1 MSMSSA
7 FDGSM
12 FDTHRRAVREGLAR
26 RELRDALV
34 ALVRRRVPREEV
46 PDLVQ
51 SILCDALA
59 SERTPAEPEE
69 LARWVNGIARHKV
82 ADYRRRSGRLV
93 LDDEAVQAATC
104 ATPAPYESRRIL
116 GEVLA
121 DPSTTRER
129 ETLDWM
135 IREHS
140 GEPLA
145 RIAEEAGVPSPTLRQ
160 RVSRLRR
167 VLRSKFAWSL
177 VALALVGSGAAL
189 HSGIRREPVAESV
202 IGPEQSTALGGHYR
216 VVSFVLPEAAPKG
229 TRAWLEWLSK
239 DATVRVDGARVSIV
253 CPGTT
258 LERTLRAV
266 ETQGDVTTAE
276 LVDSSGR
283 VVHVVA
289 RASGSTLRVDLSDAT
304 MHGSLVLVR

>member
-7 FDGSM
+7 FDGSV
-12 FDTHRRAVREGLAR
+12 FDARRRAVREGLAR
-26 RELRDALV
+26 RELREALV

-59 SERTPAEPEE
+59 SERTPAEPDE

-93 LDDEAVQAATC
+93 LDDEAVQSAPC
-104 ATPAPYESRRIL
+104 VTPAPYETRRLL
-116 GEVLA
+116 GAVLA
-121 DPSTTRER
+121 DESSARER

-135 IREHS
+135 IREHA
-140 GEPLA
+140 GEPLS
-145 RIAEEAGVPSPTLRQ
+145 RIAEEAGVASPTLRQ
-160 RVSRLRR
+160 RVSRLRK

-177 VALALVGSGAAL
+177 AALLLVGAGAAV
-189 HSGIRREPVAESV
+189 HSGTRRRTPDDPVIAAEQAS
-202 IGPEQSTALGGHYR
+202 ALGGRYR
-216 VVSFVLPEAAPKG
+216 VVSFVLPETAPKR
-229 TRAWLEWLSK
+229 TKAWLEWLSK
-239 DATVRVDGARVSIV
+239 DAMVRVEGSHVYV
-253 CPGTT
+253 GGTGTT

-266 ETQGDVTTAE
+266 EIHGDRITAE
-276 LVDSSGR
+276 LVDSTGR

-289 RASGSTLRVDLSDAT
+289 HASGSTLRVDLSDGA
-304 MHGSLVLVR
+304 MHGSVVLVR

>member
-7 FDGSM
+7 FDASM
-12 FDTHRRAVREGLAR
+12 FDARRRAVREGLAR
-26 RELRDALV
+26 RELREALV

-59 SERTPAEPEE
+59 SERTPAEPDE

-93 LDDEAVQAATC
+93 LDDEAVQSAPC
-104 ATPAPYESRRIL
+104 VTPAPYETRRIL

-121 DPSTTRER
+121 DESSSRER

-135 IREHS
+135 IREHA

-160 RVSRLRR
+160 RVSRLRK

-177 VALALVGSGAAL
+177 VVLGLVGAGAAL
-189 HSGIRREPVAESV
+189 DSNIRREPPNAPVIAAEQAS
-202 IGPEQSTALGGHYR
+202 ALGGRYR
-216 VVSFVLPEAAPKG
+216 VASFVLPEAAPKG

-239 DATVRVDGARVSIV
+239 DATVRVDGAHVAV
-253 CPGTT
+253 AGPGAT

-266 ETQGDVTTAE
+266 ETHGDVTTAE

-304 MHGSLVLVR
+304 MHGSVVLVR